1 MRYHKVM
8 RVLLLGATGLI
19 GSAVA
24 ARLRRDGVAVT
35 AVSRGE
41 GTAVRRLGVEHVLR
55 IDLRQATRP
64 EDWRAALDGVDAV
77 VNAAGVLQ
85 DGGGGSTRLVHHA
98 APAALYRACA
108 AAGVRRIVHI
118 SAIGADRPVS
128 AFSRSKH
135 EMDGELAASALD
147 WIILRPAVVV
157 GRQAYGGSAV
167 FRALATLPLLPAPR
181 DAGRVQIVQ
190 LDDVVETVAQLVR
203 ADAPAR
209 LVLDLAAPEPLAF
222 EQVVARYRAWLGW
235 RPARIVRAPDWLFAI
250 AWRLGDLAGL
260 LGWRPPVRSTT
271 RLEMARGAVGDPS
284 AWMRTTGIAPRPLDA
299 ALAAEPASVQE
310 RWFARLFLLK
320 PVVLLAFAT
329 FWIVTGLVSLGPG
342 FAVGETL
349 MREAGGGALSAPL
362 VAGGAL
368 ADLAIGIG
376 ILFRRTSK
384 AALGAALALSL
395 VYLVAGSLLAPSL
408 WADPLGALM
417 KILPILALNLVALAI
432 LEDR

>member
-1 MRYHKVM
+1 MRYHHVM

-24 ARLRRDGVAVT
+24 ARLRREGVAVV
-35 AVSRGE
+35 AVARGE
-41 GTAVRRLGVEHVLR
+41 GAAVRRLRVARVIGL
-55 IDLRQATRP
+55 DLRDATRP
-64 EDWRAALDGVDAV
+64 EDWRAALDGIDAV

-85 DGGGGSTRLVHHA
+85 GGGGSTRLVHQV
-98 APAALYRACA
+98 APAALYQACA

-128 AFSRSKH
+128 DFSRSKH
-135 EMDGELAASALD
+135 DMDAQLAASALD
-147 WIILRPAVVV
+147 WVILRPAVVV
-157 GRQAYGGSAV
+157 GRQAYGGSAL
-167 FRALATLPLLPAPR
+167 FRGLATLPLLPVPR
-181 DAGRVQIVQ
+181 EAGRVQIVQ
-190 LDDVVETVAQLVR
+190 LDDVAETVARLVR
-203 ADAPAR
+203 PDAPAR

-222 EQVVARYRAWLGW
+222 EQVVASYRAWLGW
-235 RPARIVRAPDWLFAI
+235 RPVRIVRAPDWLFAI

-271 RLEMARGAVGDPS
+271 RLEMTRGAVGDPS
-284 AWMRTTGIAPRPLDA
+284 EWIRVTGIAPRPLDE

-320 PVVLLAFAT
+320 PVVLLVFAL
-329 FWIVTGLVSLGPG
+329 FWIATGLVSLGPG
-342 FAVGETL
+342 LALAEAL
-349 MREAGGGALSAPL
+349 MREAGGGALSSPTV
-362 VAGGAL
+362 VAGAL
-368 ADLAIGIG
+368 ADLAIGAG

-384 AALGAALALSL
+384 TSLRAALALS
-395 VYLVAGSLLAPSL
+395 VAYLAAGSVLQPGL
-408 WADPLGALM
+408 WVEPLGPLM